1 VPWVRGLVQENEE
14 KDLLSSLQ
22 DALLRLLAKHGGAY
36 DTLVRK
42 GRGARD
48 VAAGQRFEVR
58 PARAR
63 MGGGVCRRGQL
74 ALPSWLPFPSAVQLF
89 PAFPAL
95 SHAPLPH
102 LYPFLHEVLR
112 HCGRGLT
119 CLRRAK

>member
-1 VPWVRGLVQENEE
+1 MPWVRGLVQENEE

-63 MGGGVCRRGQL
+63 MGGGVQAGSAGL
-74 ALPSWLPFPSAVQLF
+74 AIVATVSLSSAAFPRFPSPLTRTSPSLVPI
-89 PAFPAL
+89 PA
-95 SHAPLPH
+95 
-102 LYPFLHEVLR
+102 
-112 HCGRGLT
+112 
-119 CLRRAK
+119 